1 MSETKVRHKLKGKE
15 EKFMSKYIIGIDAGT
30 TGIRAIAFDHDS
42 NIISNA
48 YSEFTQYFPEP
59 GWVEHD
65 ADEIFDVTMAMIK
78 KCVDDGGLSLD
89 DLVAIGITNQRE
101 TTVFWDK
108 NTGKAVC
115 RSIVWQD
122 MRTSDRVTEFNEKY
136 KGTVYGKLGSIAFTN
151 GSAPKMEWI
160 LNNLPEV
167 KKGVDE
173 GNVLYGWIDT
183 WLIWKLS
190 GGKAHVVDFSNLG
203 GTLLGDHETL
213 DYYDVMLE
221 EFGIPRSIL
230 PTPVVTGKFS
240 VDTDP
245 DVLFGYS
252 VPIAASAGDQTSAA
266 IGQACIKPG
275 MIKNTYGTGSFIV
288 MNVGDTIPQ
297 NIPPET
303 GLFFETANEISDKQH
318 FALEGMANVS
328 GSAIQ
333 WLRDGAGVV
342 ANAQEAE
349 ELANSVEDNGGVYFV
364 PAFAGLPNGS
374 DPYARG
380 TIIGITRGTTKAHL
394 CRAAIE
400 AMAYQV
406 AESFVAMAEYAGV
419 EIKTVRAD
427 GGGAKNSFLC
437 QFQADILGV
446 PVERPV
452 ITETTCLGAAY
463 LAGVAVGF
471 WKDMDEVAE
480 KWQCERRFEPRLT
493 KEEREKLMAGWKNAV
508 KHAEGWLKG
517 F

>member
-1 MSETKVRHKLKGKE
+1 MG
-15 EKFMSKYIIGIDAGT
+15 KYIIGIDAGT

-42 NIISNA
+42 NMLSNA
-48 YSEFTQYFPEP
+48 YSEFTQYFPES

-65 ADEIFDVTMAMIK
+65 ANEIYDVTMAMIRQ
-78 KCVDDGGLSLD
+78 CVEEGGLSFD
-89 DLVAIGITNQRE
+89 DLAAIGITNQRE
-101 TTVFWDK
+101 TTVLWDK

-122 MRTSDRVTEFNEKY
+122 MRTADRVTAFSEKY
-136 KGTVYGKLGSIAFTN
+136 GDSMYGIVGSNPMTN
-151 GSAPKMEWI
+151 STAPKIEWI
-160 LNNLPEV
+160 MEHIPEV
-167 KKGVDE
+167 KKGIEE
-173 GNVLYGWIDT
+173 GNILYGWVDT

-190 GGKAHVVDFSNLG
+190 GGKAHVADFTNTA
-203 GTLLGDHETL
+203 GTLMGDITRL
-213 DYYDVMLE
+213 DYCQEMLD
-221 EFGIPRSIL
+221 EFGIPREIL
-230 PTPVVTGKFS
+230 PDLVLTGKFS

-245 DVLFGYS
+245 DVFFGHA
-252 VPIAASAGDQTSAA
+252 VPIAATAGDQTAAA

-288 MNVGDTIPQ
+288 LNAGEKLPQ
-297 NIPPET
+297 NIPAST
-303 GLFFETANEISDKQH
+303 GLFVETANDIADQQH
-318 FALEGMANVS
+318 YALEGYANVS

-342 ANAQEAE
+342 TDAKEAE
-349 ELANSVEDNGGVYFV
+349 DLANSVEDNGGVYFV

-406 AESFVAMAEYAGV
+406 AESFNAMAEYAGV
-419 EIKTVRAD
+419 EIRSVRAD
-427 GGGAKNSFLC
+427 GGGAKNDFLL

-452 ITETTCLGAAY
+452 ITETTCLGVAY
-463 LAGVAVGF
+463 LAGVATGF
-471 WKDMDEVAE
+471 WKDMDEVAS
-480 KWQCERRFEPRLT
+480 KWQCEKRFEPRLSP
-493 KEEREKLMAGWKNAV
+493 EERRKLMDGWNRAIE
-508 KHAEGWLKG
+508 HASGWLR
-517 F
+517 

>member
-1 MSETKVRHKLKGKE
+1 MG
-15 EKFMSKYIIGIDAGT
+15 KYIIGIDAGT

-42 NIISNA
+42 NMLSNA
-48 YSEFTQYFPEP
+48 YSEFTQYFPES

-65 ADEIFDVTMAMIK
+65 ANEIYDVTMAMIRQ
-78 KCVDDGGLSLD
+78 CVEEGGLSFD
-89 DLVAIGITNQRE
+89 DLAAIGITNQRE
-101 TTVFWDK
+101 TTVLWDK

-122 MRTSDRVTEFNEKY
+122 MRTADRVTAFSEKY
-136 KGTVYGKLGSIAFTN
+136 GDSMYGIVGSNPMTN
-151 GSAPKMEWI
+151 STAPKIEWI
-160 LNNLPEV
+160 MEHIPEV
-167 KKGVDE
+167 KKGIEE
-173 GNVLYGWIDT
+173 GNILYGWVDT

-190 GGKAHVVDFSNLG
+190 GGKAHVADFTNTA
-203 GTLLGDHETL
+203 GTLMGDITRL
-213 DYYDVMLE
+213 DYCQEMLN
-221 EFGIPRSIL
+221 EFGIPREIL
-230 PTPVVTGKFS
+230 PDLVLTGKFS

-245 DVLFGYS
+245 DVFFGHA
-252 VPIAASAGDQTSAA
+252 VPIAATAGDQTAAA

-288 MNVGDTIPQ
+288 LNAGEKLPQDIPAS
-297 NIPPET
+297 T
-303 GLFFETANEISDKQH
+303 GLFVETANDIADQQH
-318 FALEGMANVS
+318 YALEGYANVS

-342 ANAQEAE
+342 TDAKEAE
-349 ELANSVEDNGGVYFV
+349 DLANSVEDNGGVYFV

-406 AESFVAMAEYAGV
+406 AESFNAMAEYAGV
-419 EIKTVRAD
+419 EIRSVRAD
-427 GGGAKNSFLC
+427 GGGAKNDFLL

-452 ITETTCLGAAY
+452 ITETTCLGVAY
-463 LAGVAVGF
+463 LAGVATGF
-471 WKDMDEVAE
+471 WKDMDEVAS
-480 KWQCERRFEPRLT
+480 KWQCEKRFEPRLSP
-493 KEEREKLMAGWKNAV
+493 EERRKLMDGWNRAIE
-508 KHAEGWLKG
+508 HASGWLR
-517 F
+517 

>member
-1 MSETKVRHKLKGKE
+1 MA
-15 EKFMSKYIIGIDAGT
+15 KYIIGIDAGT

-42 NIISNA
+42 NILSNA

-65 ADEIFDVTMAMIK
+65 ANEIFDVTMEMIK
-78 KCVDDGGLSLD
+78 KCVDDGGLSFD

-101 TTVFWDK
+101 TTVLWDK
-108 NTGKAVC
+108 NTGKAVTH
-115 RSIVWQD
+115 SIVWQD
-122 MRTSDRVTEFNEKY
+122 MRTADRVTEFNEKY
-136 KGTVYGKLGSIAFTN
+136 MPRKYDSIGCMAMTN
-151 GSAPKMEWI
+151 GSGPKIEWI
-160 LNNLPEV
+160 MQNVPEV
-167 KKGVDE
+167 KKGIDE
-173 GNVLYGWIDT
+173 GNILYGWVDT
-183 WLIWKLS
+183 WLMWKLS
-190 GGKAHVVDFSNLG
+190 GGKAHVSDFTNTA
-203 GTLLGDHETL
+203 GTMIGDIRIL
-213 DYYDVMLE
+213 DYDQEMLD
-221 EFGIPRSIL
+221 EFGIPREIL
-230 PTPVVTGKFS
+230 PELTVTGKTS

-245 DVLFGYS
+245 DVFFGRV
-252 VPIAASAGDQTSAA
+252 VPIAATSGDQTAAA

-288 MNVGDTIPQ
+288 LNAGDKLPK
-297 NIPPET
+297 NIPYDT
-303 GLFFETANEISDKQH
+303 GLIVETANDIADKQH
-318 FALEGMANVS
+318 YCLEGFANVS

-342 ANAQEAE
+342 SNAKEAE

-406 AESFVAMAEYAGV
+406 AESFNAMAEYAGV
-419 EIKTVRAD
+419 EIQSVRAD
-427 GGGAKNSFLC
+427 GGGAQNDFLC

-452 ITETTCLGAAY
+452 ITETTCLGVAF

-471 WKDMDEVAE
+471 WKDMDEVAA
-480 KWQCERRFEPRLT
+480 KWQCEKRFEPRLSAD
-493 KEEREKLMAGWKNAV
+493 ERKKLMDGWHKAV
-508 KHAEGWLKG
+508 QHASGWLK
-517 F
+517 